1 VRASEHGRPDVAAE
15 RIAYGAAM
23 ADLDPAR
30 LVFLDESGIKT
41 NMTRTYARAPVG
53 VRAVGAAPV
62 NWKRLKLLGA
72 LSLDGIAGAMTVPS
86 GTTAVVFLD
95 FLKTTVLPFL
105 AEHKPD
111 ALLVM
116 DNLSAHKN
124 KEVQEMISAAGMTL
138 QYLPRYSPDFSP
150 IEACWSKIKTA
161 LRAKAARTVETLRD
175 AFADAVATITAQDA
189 RAWFAHCG
197 YPISA

>member
-1 VRASEHGRPDVAAE
+1 
-15 RIAYGAAM
+15 M

-62 NWKRLKLLGA
+62 NWKRLTLLGA